1 MKFALALAVF
11 AAAASARTF
20 PFGSADPVAIER
32 EGLEVRDA
40 AALMKKDAEP
50 IVVKKD
56 TEPTVV
62 KKDADPTPEAEAQR
76 NAKRDDPPPVEGK
89 PGCCRNW

>member
-11 AAAASARTF
+11 AAAASARTS
-20 PFGSADPVAIER
+20 PRGSADPVAIER
-32 EGLEVRDA
+32 DGLEVRA
-40 AALMKKDAEP
+40 EALVKKDAEP

-56 TEPTVV
+56 AEPIVV
-62 KKDADPTPEAEAQR
+62 KKDAEPEPEA
-76 NAKRDDPPPVEGK
+76 AKRDDPPPVEAK